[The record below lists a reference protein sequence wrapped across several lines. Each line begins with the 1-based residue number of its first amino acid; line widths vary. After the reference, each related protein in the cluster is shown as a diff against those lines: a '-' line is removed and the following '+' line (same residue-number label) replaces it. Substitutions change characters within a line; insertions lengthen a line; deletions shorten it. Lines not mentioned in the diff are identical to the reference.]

1 MPRYPCQNEALT
13 NLDPRSLVLIS
24 NALLQRVKDA
34 YGAAGVPLPSRE
46 VRAVGEDQPMECN
59 MLMVTATGLR
69 EGVVEGEAAQS
80 PCSSSIV
87 ATFQVKVGRCYPT
100 GDARGNPPGPDQI
113 AVASDEAMVDAYL
126 LMKAACMF
134 DMWGADLAAKG
145 LLHESALGGMGV
157 DASVSFEGPE
167 GGVIVTT
174 LELTTVIG

>member
-24 NALLQRVKDA
+24 TALLQRVREV
-34 YGAAGVPLPSRE
+34 YNWAGVALPSRQ
-46 VRAVGEDQPMECN
+46 VRAVGEDQPMECD

-69 EGVVEGEAAQS
+69 EGVVEGEVAQS
-80 PCSSSIV
+80 PCASSIV

-134 DMWGADLAAKG
+134 DMWGADLHAHNMLDA
-145 LLHESALGGMGV
+145 SALGGMGV
-157 DASVSFEGPE
+157 EANVSFEGPE